1 MLFMDRSEPLSEAD
15 RELIRGIALR
25 VKDENAREEAL
36 VARRLQSAKAEA
48 LALARRLAADPQV
61 RRVLFFGS
69 AATGRDFRLDSDI
82 DLAVE
87 GGDILFHRATTERS
101 AFSVDVVD
109 IPALP
114 VPLRKAIEME
124 GEILFEKHE

>member
-1 MLFMDRSEPLSEAD
+1 MDRSEPLSEAD

-25 VKDENAREEAL
+25 IKDANAREAAL

-69 AATGRDFRLDSDI
+69 SATGRNFRLDSDI

-87 GGDILFHRATTERS
+87 GGDILSHRAATERS

-109 IPALP
+109 ISAYPSLLERP
-114 VPLRKAIEME
+114 
-124 GEILFEKHE
+124 